1 MPTVSKMPGRPERPE
16 MSGRKTSQT
25 GAAWSIVKK
34 DLAVWIRSPATLAV
48 TILPALILMLVLVLQ
63 AAAVTGSPVA
73 IVNQDAGGQAAQ
85 KLQSIAQH
93 YNGFYKA
100 PLMTLSEAEQ
110 AYQKLQVAG
119 VLIIPKGFS
128 SELAAGHQP
137 TVDWQVRNF
146 NNDTANDLRRALPDI
161 LSQFLHS
168 KAVTT
173 NPLHIQV
180 QEHDLHAKDA
190 SFVGFNLIAVV
201 VMLVLQAG
209 VVNAGLAAVREWES
223 GSIKELL
230 MSPARPIT
238 VIVGKLVAGVFASDI
253 AGGVAL
259 LAAFVFGILP
269 VPSLG
274 LLLIALL
281 FMTLTAVFGSAL
293 GVLLGSA
300 LRNTERVSGLSVNLA
315 FYLFFLAGGIA
326 DIAYLPRWLQSVA
339 AFIPNTYALDALRST
354 LLYNSASGL
363 GADAGALFAASAL
376 ALIIGVPLTWRGLSH

>member
-1 MPTVSKMPGRPERPE
+1 MTE
-16 MSGRKTSQT
+16 SQPSQL
-25 GAAWSIVKK
+25 GALWSIVKK
-34 DLAVWIRSPATLAV
+34 DLAIWIRSPATLAV

-73 IVNQDAGGQAAQ
+73 IVNQDAGGSAAME
-85 KLQSIAQH
+85 LQSIAQH
-93 YNGFYKA
+93 YNGFYTA
-100 PLMTLSEAEQ
+100 PVMSLSQAEQ

-128 SELAAGHQP
+128 ADLAQGSPP
-137 TVDWQVRNF
+137 TIDWQVRNF

-161 LSQFLHS
+161 LTQFLHS
-168 KAVTT
+168 KAVGA

-201 VMLVLQAG
+201 VMLILQAG

-238 VIVGKLVAGVFASDI
+238 VILGKLVAGVVASDL
-253 AGGVAL
+253 AGAVAL
-259 LAAFVFGILP
+259 IAAYLAGILI
-269 VPSLG
+269 VPSVG
-274 LLLIALL
+274 LVLLALL
-281 FMTLTAVFGSAL
+281 FMTLTAIFGSAL

-300 LRNTERVSGLSVNLA
+300 LRNTERVSGLSINLA

-354 LLYNSASGL
+354 LLYSSAHGL
-363 GADAGALFAASAL
+363 GLDAGALAIATAAAL
-376 ALIIGVPLTWRGLSH
+376 VIGVPLTWRGLSH